1 MPWIL
6 WGIARYYSP
15 VRLGTFIFHSFL
27 SILIS
32 QRLGSALPSQ
42 VDFLWKAGTNLI
54 TPRYFPGKCFVLV
67 LISSF
72 CLRRRVKCASLYA
85 LSALQFAHAQK
96 LACVRDLICKVP
108 ISCDCS
114 EFLEGVFF
122 PIPWSLKILNSS
134 FYSLFSADLW
144 KRASICYLE
153 IVYTR
158 RVRVSKKSKMYHF
171 LNICNWTVNG

>member
-6 WGIARYYSP
+6 LGIARYYSA

-54 TPRYFPGKCFVLV
+54 TPQYFPGKCFVLV

-114 EFLEGVFF
+114 EFLEGVFSHPMEF
-122 PIPWSLKILNSS
+122 KNTKFLL
-134 FYSLFSADLW
+134 LFSFLRRFVKTREYLLFRDCVYQ
-144 KRASICYLE
+144 KSESIE
-153 IVYTR
+153 KKQD
-158 RVRVSKKSKMYHF
+158 VSFSQH
-171 LNICNWTVNG
+171 L